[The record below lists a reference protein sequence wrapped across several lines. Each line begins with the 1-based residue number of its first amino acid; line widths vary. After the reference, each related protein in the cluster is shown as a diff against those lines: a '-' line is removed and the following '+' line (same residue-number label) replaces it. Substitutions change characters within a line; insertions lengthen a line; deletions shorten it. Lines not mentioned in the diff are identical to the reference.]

1 MAQSQKNSTNGP
13 VENETANKA
22 THHKEKWARGGAF
35 ADLDEMRQLIRETR
49 EQLQAL
55 QIEMD
60 EDKRRIRIEMDLDKR
75 TRQAIETS
83 FLPRQLDEIGA
94 RKRNGDE
101 IDVEEGEEG
110 EKRRKV

>member
-1 MAQSQKNSTNGP
+1 MAQSQKSSTNGP
-13 VENETANKA
+13 VENETADKT
-22 THHKEKWARGGAF
+22 THHKEKWAREGAF
-35 ADLDEMRQLIRETR
+35 AHLDEMRQLIREMK
-49 EQLQAL
+49 EQLHAL

-75 TRQAIETS
+75 IRQAIQTS

-101 IDVEEGEEG
+101 IEVEEGEEG
-110 EKRRKV
+110 KKRRKV